1 MSFGLGQH
9 HPHSEI
15 FPLDQGRVIKNNSI
29 LITLFF
35 GGGDTINI
43 QDQYLVNL
51 HEEDD
56 SKKF

>member
-9 HPHSEI
+9 HPHSEV
-15 FPLDQGRVIKNNSI
+15 FSLDQGRVIKNNSI
-29 LITLFF
+29 LITLLFW
-35 GGGDTINI
+35 GDTINI
-43 QDQYLVNL
+43 QDQHLVNL